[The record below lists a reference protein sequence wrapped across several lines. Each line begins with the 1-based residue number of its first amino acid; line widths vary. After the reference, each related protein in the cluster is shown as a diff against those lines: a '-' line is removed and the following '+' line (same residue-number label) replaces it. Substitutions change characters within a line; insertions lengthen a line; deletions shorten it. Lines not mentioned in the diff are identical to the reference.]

1 MKKLSDYKLPDSSF
15 MENSECL
22 QATLYS
28 VVYNMGLQFELL
40 PFLSFA
46 DFSFDVSSGDLSNCF
61 ERSGIIKGIPNQL
74 SELTGVYGKRVEQ
87 CTKKQ
92 VFDICVQNT
101 KRGIPTV
108 LSLDSGK
115 ISYHLN
121 FGRQHYGHYV
131 VMLNINEQGYSTYQ
145 DPYFHINRK
154 DAIFDEMPLLEN
166 HCFYF
171 EFKQSLMRDIRLVIL
186 GELDSYP
193 KRRFVKKMEDICALL
208 RSIDAFRKEIEQYS
222 VPALAPFMVK
232 FKSFIIDRTNLL
244 NCLYKYLSTEEDIHM
259 EWGKCLK
266 NWNDAYLVLL
276 KSIVR
281 DYSIEIIENAADLLR
296 DAVRGEE
303 KVVLEIKE
311 AIKCRS
317 TEKLQEIGG
326 GKT

>member
-1 MKKLSDYKLPDSSF
+1 MKKLSDYKLPDSGF

-22 QATLYS
+22 QAALYS
-28 VVYNMGLQFELL
+28 IVYNMGHRYELL

-46 DFSFDVSSGDLSNCF
+46 DFSFDVDGGDLSNCF

-74 SELTGVYGKRVEQ
+74 SKLTGIHGKRVEQ

-92 VFDICVQNT
+92 IFDVCVQNA
-101 KRGIPTV
+101 KRDIPTV

-131 VMLNINEQGYSTYQ
+131 VMLNINEQGYSIYQ
-145 DPYFHINRK
+145 DPYFYINKK
-154 DAIFDEMPLLEN
+154 DAVFDEMPLFEN

-171 EFKQSLMRDIRLVIL
+171 EFKQSLMQDLRLVL
-186 GELDSYP
+186 LEELDSYP
-193 KRRFVKKMEDICALL
+193 ERGFVKKMENICALIC
-208 RSIDAFRKEIEQYS
+208 SIDAFRKEIEQYS
-222 VPALAPFMVK
+222 VPALSPFMVK
-232 FKSFIIDRTNLL
+232 LKSLIIDRTNLL
-244 NCLYKYLSTEEDIHM
+244 NCLSKYLPTEEDIHM
-259 EWGKCLK
+259 EWGRCVK

-281 DYSIEIIENAADLLR
+281 KYSIEVIKNAADLFR
-296 DAVRGEE
+296 EAVSSEE
-303 KVVLEIKE
+303 KIVLEMKD

-317 TEKLQEIGG
+317 TKKLLEIDGG
-326 GKT
+326 IT